1 MATSV
6 NRTDGE
12 RKGSG
17 NSGFVAWKIA
27 WLSNSNCFVPLPC
40 GRVCFSI
47 CYVERGSSALGRIQ
61 GNKLVWKTV
70 ASDLTVSSKAA
81 ARSFLKGLFKMQ
93 IRSCHS
99 LPQDHPHHSPHPLQD
114 RGAQMVMNVCML
126 HLQRAGGPG
135 NSTWGST
142 ALGKVAFLAL
152 QSSLSADKETEQP
165 LVSPA
170 PQPHECQQVSSGFRW
185 EEQDKVA
192 SLPSQA

>member
-1 MATSV
+1 MGRGKEVA
-6 NRTDGE
+6 NR
-12 RKGSG
+12 
-17 NSGFVAWKIA
+17 GFIAWKIA
-27 WLSNSNCFVPLPC
+27 WLGNSNRFVSLSC

-70 ASDLTVSSKAA
+70 ASDLTISSKAA

-99 LPQDHPHHSPHPLQD
+99 LPQDHPHRSPHLLQD
-114 RGAQMVMNVCML
+114 RGAQMVMNVWML
-126 HLQRAGGPG
+126 HLQRAEGPG
-135 NSTWGST
+135 NSTWGSA

-152 QSSLSADKETEQP
+152 QSSLIADKETEQP

-170 PQPHECQQVSSGFRW
+170 PQPHGCQQVSSGFRW
-185 EEQDKVA
+185 EE
-192 SLPSQA
+192 